1 MNNISEI
8 LLNIIFG
15 NMYPHH
21 TALTNFLEK
30 TITKTMK
37 KKIAKKLNFYM
48 LQEHKFPFLTL
59 YMYTKKENKKFSAHV
74 FVGVVKENTCAK
86 ST

>member
-1 MNNISEI
+1 
-8 LLNIIFG
+8 
-15 NMYPHH
+15 MYPHH

-59 YMYTKKENKKFSAHV
+59 NMYTKKENKKIFCTR
-74 FVGVVKENTCAK
+74 FRGRC
-86 ST
+86 